1 MKKKIIFLILI
12 LITVLS
18 CVLLFRPTS
27 IPQDAVF
34 AGGMTFHIV
43 QSNKKGL
50 SNDIT
55 LSDENVEKVEEM
67 KNILLDIK
75 MQRTLEEKTTI
86 HHTENPIV
94 VYTNINHKTW
104 TFIFG
109 EEDCVYGPGILS
121 RYKILNANEIM
132 ERIEKVMEE

>member
-12 LITVLS
+12 LITVLN

-34 AGGMTFHIV
+34 AGGMTFLV
-43 QSNKKGL
+43 KTNKKGL
-50 SNDIT
+50 SNNIT

-67 KNILLDIK
+67 KRILLDIK
-75 MQRTLEEKTTI
+75 IQRTLEEKTTI

-94 VYTNINHKTW
+94 VYTDINHKTW

-109 EEDCVYGPGILS
+109 EEDCV
-121 RYKILNANEIM
+121 
-132 ERIEKVMEE
+132 

>member
-1 MKKKIIFLILI
+1 MKKKIIIIILI
-12 LITVLS
+12 LVTILS

-34 AGGMTFHIV
+34 AGGMTFLV
-43 QSNKKGL
+43 KTNKKGL
-50 SNDIT
+50 SNNIT

-67 KNILLDIK
+67 KRILLDIK

-94 VYTNINHKTW
+94 VYTDINHKTW
-104 TFIFG
+104 IFIFG

-121 RYKILNANEIM
+121 RYKILNADEIV
-132 ERIEKVMEE
+132 ERIEKVIEE